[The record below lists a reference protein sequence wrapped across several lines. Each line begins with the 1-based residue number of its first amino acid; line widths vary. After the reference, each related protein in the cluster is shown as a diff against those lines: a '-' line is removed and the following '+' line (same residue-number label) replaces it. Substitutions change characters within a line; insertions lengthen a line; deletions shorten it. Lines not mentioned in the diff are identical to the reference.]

1 MELTINQILNM
12 AERLE
17 GSVDYSYNQHTG
29 IGGKAQISPG
39 NKSLERIPL
48 RIILHMQ
55 YCNPEKAID
64 LVKDYAENGREI
76 EWYQSGKF
84 LGTYVIASINRQI
97 EQMHRDVIVYAQL
110 DIDLLESPHDE
121 EEYEPTDTEQLENI
135 QTAKPSLVEQIK
147 QNALQTVKDSVMTT
161 LTTADLSN
169 ISDIG
174 KIVAGEL
181 KQNIINGIELSGIAS
196 VYDYTAEAVKKV
208 PYYNDLSSDE
218 KLLIQNFLEGI
229 PNSMLDKAL

>member
-12 AERLE
+12 AERLD

-39 NKSLERIPL
+39 NKTLEKIPL
-48 RIILHMQ
+48 RIKLHMQ
-55 YCNPEKAID
+55 FCNPEKAIK
-64 LVKDYAENGREI
+64 LVRDYAENNKEI

-84 LGTYVIASINRQI
+84 MGTYVISSINRQI
-97 EQMHRDVIVYAQL
+97 EQMHRDVIVFAQL
-110 DIDLLESPHDE
+110 DVELLESPHDE
-121 EEYEPTDTEQLENI
+121 EEFDPTETEQLKNI

-147 QNALQTVKDSVMTT
+147 QNALQAVKNSVMTT

-174 KIVAGEL
+174 KIITGEL
-181 KQNIINGIELSGIAS
+181 KQNIINGVEQSGIS
-196 VYDYTAEAVKKV
+196 SIYEKTYEAVQKV
-208 PYYNDLSSDE
+208 PLYKDLMEDE
-218 KLLIQNFLEGI
+218 KLSIQNFLEQI
-229 PNSMLDKAL
+229 PNSMIDAAL